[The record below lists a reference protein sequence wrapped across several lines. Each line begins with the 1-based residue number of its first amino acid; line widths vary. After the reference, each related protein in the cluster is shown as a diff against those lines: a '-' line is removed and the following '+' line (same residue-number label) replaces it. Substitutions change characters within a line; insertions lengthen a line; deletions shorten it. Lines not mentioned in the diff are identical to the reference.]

1 MLGSDGG
8 FASSSESNSASWSL
22 QDHVEVHAE
31 DTGEGVILDTEI
43 DVFLNTE
50 SEAS

>member
-8 FASSSESNSASWSL
+8 FASSSEANSASWAF
-22 QDHVEVHAE
+22 QDDVEVHAE
-31 DTGEGVILDTEI
+31 DTGEGIILDTKI

-50 SEAS
+50 SEAT